1 MFDNCSLSLQID
13 FLKNN
18 LKLFFMFSTLL
29 TKQKTFKKKH
39 GEYKKRH
46 IENKQKNFQTLE
58 RCIIQ

>member
-1 MFDNCSLSLQID
+1 MFDNCSLSLRID

-46 IENKQKNFQTLE
+46 REQRDASYNKLNQP
-58 RCIIQ
+58 